1 MVLCFFATFCFFREN
16 LERLLDDK
24 HFKDEI
30 VHFNIS
36 EEGTVVL
43 DMHRPQLIPILM
55 RCVWD
60 VHFLVKYSVKSSVVN
75 GVCGLPWC
83 RILYGRMR
91 TKVGNK
97 FQGKAA
103 TASRSSI
110 VLRFL
115 AGCQPEELGMFIDLL
130 LEPVC
135 HHSQG
140 THTHT

>member
-1 MVLCFFATFCFFREN
+1 MS
-16 LERLLDDK
+16 K
-24 HFKDEI
+24 
-30 VHFNIS
+30 IS
-36 EEGTVVL
+36 
-43 DMHRPQLIPILM
+43 
-55 RCVWD
+55 
-60 VHFLVKYSVKSSVVN
+60 VKYSVKSCGVN
-75 GVCGLPWC
+75 GVCGLLSC

-115 AGCQPEELGMFIDLL
+115 AGCQSEELALFIDMLM
-130 LEPVC
+130 EPVS

-140 THTHT
+140 IHM